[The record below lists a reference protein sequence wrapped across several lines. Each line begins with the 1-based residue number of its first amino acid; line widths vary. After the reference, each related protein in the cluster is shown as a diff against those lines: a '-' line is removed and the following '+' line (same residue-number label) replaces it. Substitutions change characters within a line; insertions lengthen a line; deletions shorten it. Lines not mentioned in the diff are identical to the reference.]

1 LFFKTNIQIK
11 MAPSTIGPSERTSAT
26 LNQPWKAIWPPSDEQ
41 VKQPFTG
48 LGFEK
53 SQKIVMDGTSVF
65 PSTATKD
72 DVKVSVLATA
82 H

>member
-1 LFFKTNIQIK
+1 
-11 MAPSTIGPSERTSAT
+11 MAPSTIGLSESTSAI
-26 LNQPWKAIWPPSDEQ
+26 LDQPWKAIWPPSDEQ

-53 SQKIVMDGTSVF
+53 NQKIVMDGTSVF

-72 DVKVSVLATA
+72 DAKAPVLATV

>member
-1 LFFKTNIQIK
+1 
-11 MAPSTIGPSERTSAT
+11 MAPATYKESESTSAT
-26 LNQPWKAIWPPSDEQ
+26 LRQPWKAVWPPSDEQ

-53 SQKIVMDGTSVF
+53 DQKIVMDGTSVF

-72 DVKVSVLATA
+72 DRKAPVLAIA
-82 H
+82 N